1 MKCVCGRPEQQRSAR
16 GRGAWAGV
24 SAAGIALSCAVAV
37 TFPFFST
44 VTAVVAALGDLAG
57 AYTLPALFVLVR
69 AAPPCIPRVLPWAQR
84 LVLPDHQAYLVSG
97 VLWPLRPHV
106 LTRL

>member
-1 MKCVCGRPEQQRSAR
+1 MR

-24 SAAGIALSCAVAV
+24 SLAGIALSCAVAV

-69 AAPPCIPRVLPWAQR
+69 AVPPCMLRVLPGAR
-84 LVLPDHQAYLVSG
+84 CLVLPGHKAYLVS
-97 VLWPLRPHV
+97 VALRPLRLRV